1 MPKPLE
7 GASIT
12 GHDSPLN
19 VAIDSKGGAAAT
31 VTLTTSGAAQKFP
44 EHGSRRHPLGVVAP
58 LEGFCGR
65 AVVVDERQHLVDEVL
80 A

>member
-19 VAIDSKGGAAAT
+19 VAIDSNGGAAAT
-31 VTLTTSGAAQKFP
+31 VTLTTRITVSGGYNSGVYDQTVT
-44 EHGSRRHPLGVVAP
+44 LGVAGSIVTIRTW
-58 LEGFCGR
+58 EMIHG
-65 AVVVDERQHLVDEVL
+65 
-80 A
+80 

>member
-31 VTLTTSGAAQKFP
+31 VTLTTRITVSGGYDPGVYDQTVT
-44 EHGSRRHPLGVVAP
+44 LGVT
-58 LEGFCGR
+58 GS
-65 AVVVDERQHLVDEVL
+65 VVTIRTWGMTHG
-80 A
+80 